1 MRRFLNCVA
10 PVNLGKKIGWLKAK
24 RDGDEINLLQVNPQQ
39 AAFNFGNGVAGGVMP
54 ARKLQLVSEYVLRP
68 TVLVAPSADQS
79 PDEISLLHFQP
90 LKFFNFRK
98 SVA

>member
-1 MRRFLNCVA
+1 
-10 PVNLGKKIGWLKAK
+10 
-24 RDGDEINLLQVNPQQ
+24 
-39 AAFNFGNGVAGGVMP
+39 MP